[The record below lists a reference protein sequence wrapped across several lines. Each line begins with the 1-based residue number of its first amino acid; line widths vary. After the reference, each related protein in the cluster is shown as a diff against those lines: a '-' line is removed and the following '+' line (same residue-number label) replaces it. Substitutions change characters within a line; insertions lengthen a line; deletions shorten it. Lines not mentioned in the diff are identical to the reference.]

1 MATTVS
7 PGAPVRP
14 PLPSPP
20 RTLLS
25 DDDAAP
31 VYSSLQFR
39 SNDQATDDD
48 DDDDDNNNNNV
59 CRECRRRLQPD
70 DGTVCVTFNVIPS
83 RQSLICALILFV
95 DRVK

>member
-1 MATTVS
+1 VATTVS

-48 DDDDDNNNNNV
+48 DDNNNNNNV

-95 DRVK
+95 HRVK